1 MYGGNTASQRYT
13 YIKAIILGDS
23 AVGKTSLMH
32 QYVRG
37 TFSTQYKATIGAD
50 FMKKVVKLD
59 DGRAVD
65 VSCWDT
71 AGQERF
77 QSLGVAFYRGADCCI
92 LCFDV
97 TNARSF
103 ENLESWRDEF
113 LIQVG
118 PREPESFPF
127 VVVGNKIDMEGKRAV
142 SQKRAME
149 WCASK
154 GNIPYFETSAKKDIN
169 VEAAFRTV
177 VKNAMDQETE
187 ADISNDFPDP
197 IRIDTEDQDNDP
209 CAC

>member
-1 MYGGNTASQRYT
+1 
-13 YIKAIILGDS
+13 
-23 AVGKTSLMH
+23 MH

-50 FMKKVVKLD
+50 FMKKVVDLG
-59 DGRAVD
+59 DGRVAD

-97 TNARSF
+97 TSVRSF

-118 PREPESFPF
+118 PRDPESFPF
-127 VVVGNKIDMEGKRAV
+127 VVVGNKVDMEGKRAV

-154 GNIPYFETSAKKDIN
+154 GNIPYFETSAKKNTN
-169 VEAAFRTV
+169 VDAAFRTV
-177 VKNAMDQETE
+177 VINAMDQETE
-187 ADISNDFPDP
+187 ADIANDFPDP
-197 IRIDTEDQDNDP
+197 IRLSTDDHDSQD